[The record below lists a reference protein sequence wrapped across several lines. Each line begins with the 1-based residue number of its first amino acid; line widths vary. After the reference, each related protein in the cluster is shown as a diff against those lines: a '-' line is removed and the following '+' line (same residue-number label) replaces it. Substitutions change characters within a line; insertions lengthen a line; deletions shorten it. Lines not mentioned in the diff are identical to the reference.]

1 MGPHWIEF
9 WWGSQA
15 SVVREER
22 LTIMNRY
29 QDSHNWEC
37 FMWALLMKSPC
48 SVLHL
53 WPSFFAILEELWKY
67 DMWSKQLVLIS
78 LIEILI
84 LGLSVSL
91 HEIDCT
97 LKEEAVR
104 SNSSIRSWGSFILIS
119 YWISFWTITLCCG
132 RICCLSPP
140 PPKRKDF
147 FPSTF
152 IILCWL
158 CGQITRVFKGK
169 EHAEVEFSVS
179 QLLLYVDLFQQLLF
193 LPFVV
198 CWDSI
203 YAK

>member
-147 FPSTF
+147 FSFYFHNVMLVVWTDYQS
-152 IILCWL
+152 IQGKRACWSWIQCKSASL
-158 CGQITRVFKGK
+158 
-169 EHAEVEFSVS
+169 
-179 QLLLYVDLFQQLLF
+179 
-193 LPFVV
+193 V
-198 CWDSI
+198 CWFISAI
-203 YAK
+203 TFSPFCGLLR